1 MNRDVFLSLLA
12 MDSYNRRYN
21 QGLANVPNMS
31 SIGTAAYLKDSV
43 AELGASSA
51 NSGFYAIA
59 YNWNGEKVISYR
71 GTDPS
76 NFSQL
81 YRDLAHGWSTFTGLG
96 NSSQFGLARQ
106 FFNQVTHADF
116 LAGTAVG
123 PAIVITT
130 GRPLPQ

>member
-12 MDSYNRRYN
+12 VDSYNRRYN

-76 NFSQL
+76 NFGQL

-96 NSSQFGLARQ
+96 NSSESGSVNTVLGTGIGAAAIGGILGSVFG
-106 FFNQVTHADF
+106 NE
-116 LAGTAVG
+116 
-123 PAIVITT
+123 
-130 GRPLPQ
+130 